1 VNGERERDDSTAAR
15 TAAGAPG
22 RVRDGAGLPPRR
34 CASHGLPVASSALVS
49 GGSSAAEA
57 EASAPPSLAGS
68 VRGAASLARAA
79 AARGRCRV
87 PAPPASITCD
97 VAQVILAQIGTP
109 GPSCASRVHPT
120 VELALGAPRR
130 DQRVPATC
138 LQVFSAEV
146 TDFLREKGL
155 DYASIQQFS
164 TALKTPSATCLRI
177 NALAG
182 CV

>member
-1 VNGERERDDSTAAR
+1 VNVKEMIAPRRALRLALLVACGTAQAFLLGGAQATGFPSLRRPLFPVAVRLLRLRRVHPRLWQARSAALLPSRER
-15 TAAGAPG
+15 
-22 RVRDGAGLPPRR
+22 RR
-34 CASHGLPVASSALVS
+34 HG
-49 GGSSAAEA
+49 
-57 EASAPPSLAGS
+57 
-68 VRGAASLARAA
+68 AA
-79 AARGRCRV
+79 AAFRLRPRPS
-87 PAPPASITCD
+87 PAMLRRSFWHK
-97 VAQVILAQIGTP
+97 IGTP